1 MHKRCTTHA
10 HTRTH
15 TQPWLAPGLRPAAAP
30 RALVTPCAVLTTPVP
45 GGVCVLQSPFAL
57 AAPEPQAA
65 TRRQPPA
72 TFPQPS
78 LIHFLSLLS
87 TGPEGAGPDSEYS
100 LSATLA
106 AQRGGRGGPPVEPSE
121 SSRLGAAYA
130 LGRLARGRTGAS
142 PPPTHTHTHCCL
154 SPPHCDLSSRCLPS
168 LTASH
173 TDMTDRHPSLHGRTA
188 LSETMEVPGMD
199 RTSVETSHPL
209 PLPHRRSRPCR
220 RDGRRRTRRTCRR
233 PRLQRHAA
241 RGACPRPP
249 HSSPCTAAFCCRHAA
264 RGRGGEKGR
273 HARSRRRRRRRGSAH
288 RRRPGRFP

>member
-10 HTRTH
+10 HTHTH
-15 TQPWLAPGLRPAAAP
+15 TQPWLAPGLRPPAAP
-30 RALVTPCAVLTTPVP
+30 RALVTPLRMASPHRVP
-45 GGVCVLQSPFAL
+45 GGVCVLQSPPAP

-142 PPPTHTHTHCCL
+142 SPPPHTHTHCCL

-188 LSETMEVPGMD
+188 LSPWRCRGWIALAWRHRTPCPYLTGDPGLAAATAGAALD
-199 RTSVETSHPL
+199 ALVGVL
-209 PLPHRRSRPCR
+209 ACN
-220 RDGRRRTRRTCRR
+220 GTRREVRV
-233 PRLQRHAA
+233 
-241 RGACPRPP
+241 
-249 HSSPCTAAFCCRHAA
+249 
-264 RGRGGEKGR
+264 
-273 HARSRRRRRRRGSAH
+273 HARLVV
-288 RRRPGRFP
+288 RPA

>member
-1 MHKRCTTHA
+1 MHRVARRRGRAQEMH

-15 TQPWLAPGLRPAAAP
+15 THTHTAVASPWPPPRRRPTRFGHPLRMASPH
-30 RALVTPCAVLTTPVP
+30 RVP
-45 GGVCVLQSPFAL
+45 GGVCVLQSPFAP

-72 TFPQPS
+72 TFLQPS

-87 TGPEGAGPDSEYS
+87 TGPEGTGPDSEYS

-142 PPPTHTHTHCCL
+142 PPP
-154 SPPHCDLSSRCLPS
+154 PHGYDGQTPELARSNGSVS
-168 LTASH
+168 
-173 TDMTDRHPSLHGRTA
+173 
-188 LSETMEVPGMD
+188 MEVPGMD

-249 HSSPCTAAFCCRHAA
+249 HSSPCIAAFSCRHAA
-264 RGRGGEKGR
+264 RGRGGETGR
-273 HARSRRRRRRRGSAH
+273 DARSLGRRRRRGSAH